1 MNTDRSTSV
10 KAKEFVFILSAML
23 LVALLFFLL
32 RPIPP
37 LTPKTSGTAY
47 NRTSSVYSPPL
58 IGNRLN
64 ITYPNDY
71 AKLANYTLDLINSDR
86 RNFGL
91 EPVSL
96 SMVPSGQQHAD
107 SMLYF
112 GYFSHWDTQGFK
124 PYMRYTLLGG
134 RGSVS
139 ENVAYEYWSKPHY
152 TSLAEVEQGI
162 KELESMMVYNDS
174 ICCNNGHRYNILNPL
189 HNKVSIG
196 IAYNSTHLYLVEDFE
211 NYYVNASIK
220 LEDNLVTLYGNIVNP
235 IQRFTSLIV
244 YYDAKPEAM
253 NITQLKALRH
263 EYTPGIFVGGILPQC
278 FFICEKFENGTTV
291 YAQEWVVD
299 SYHVSISFTLQP
311 LTQKFGPGVYTLYLT
326 TNSSVSGSVTS
337 FSLFLYN

>member
-1 MNTDRSTSV
+1 MGIRGTAT
-10 KAKEFVFILSAML
+10 ALLLITL
-23 LVALLFFLL
+23 LVALIFL
-32 RPIPP
+32 IWP
-37 LTPKTSGTAY
+37 LPSFKPFS
-47 NRTSSVYSPPL
+47 NIESSTKSVQSPPL
-58 IGNRLN
+58 IANGLN
-64 ITYPNDY
+64 ITYPESY
-71 AKLANYTLDLINSDR
+71 SLLANYTLELINSDR
-86 RNFGL
+86 NTFGL
-91 EPVSL
+91 KPVSL
-96 SMVPSGQQHAD
+96 SQVPSGQQHAD

-162 KELESMMVYNDS
+162 KELENMMMYNDS

-189 HNKVSIG
+189 HNRVSIS

-220 LEDNLVTLYGNIVNP
+220 MEDNLVTLYGSIVNP
-235 IQRFTSLIV
+235 VQRFTSLIV

-253 NITQLKALRH
+253 NITQLKALQH
-263 EYTPGIFVGGILPQC
+263 EYTPGIFVGGVLPQC
-278 FFICEKFENGTTV
+278 FFICKKFENGTTV

-299 SYHVSISFTLQP
+299 PFHISISFTLQP